1 MSDNINYDNY
11 RYDNN
16 SRKTVRTD
24 AGSQRLTAAPRTAKK
39 VTRETS
45 SQRSSSPSILY
56 DARGVR
62 VKKSK
67 LSNEFVKTLLFFVI
81 PYIVI
86 NAAVFIIVTATPKVE
101 VKVSDTDNYTSV
113 TASFTVSSLLPL
125 KDIAVTMESEPVE
138 YKKSGSTYTAEI
150 TKNGTFY
157 IEATAVNGMH
167 SVGYADVSVL
177 DDTPPVIDETS
188 CHIEQ
193 GILTFTISDSQA
205 GVNWSSVYGISSDG
219 EKSIPESVDKEKGRV
234 AIPMLTDS
242 MELHFEDMVGNQR
255 SASVTATTEQMA
267 ASGPIVTSE
276 EEEDSSEET
285 EAEETSA
292 SE

>member
-16 SRKTVRTD
+16 SRRTVRTD
-24 AGSQRLTAAPRTAKK
+24 GSPRNTAAPRTTRK
-39 VTRETS
+39 VTRDTS
-45 SQRSSSPSILY
+45 STRSASPSILY

-67 LSNEFVKTLLFFVI
+67 FSNEFVKTLLFLVI

-113 TASFTVSSLLPL
+113 TAKFTISSLLPL
-125 KDIAVTMESEPVE
+125 KEITVTMESEPIE
-138 YKKSGSTYTAEI
+138 YTKSGSSYTAEI

-188 CHIEQ
+188 CHIEE

-205 GVNWSSVYGISSDG
+205 GVNWSSVYGTTPDG
-219 EKSIPESVDKEKGRV
+219 EKSTPTSVDKEKGKV
-234 AIPMLTDS
+234 AIPMVTDS
-242 MELHFEDMVGNQR
+242 MELHFADMVGNER

-267 ASGPIVTSE
+267 VSGPVVT
-276 EEEDSSEET
+276 ET
-285 EAEETSA
+285 EAEEETSEESESGETEA

>member
-24 AGSQRLTAAPRTAKK
+24 AGSQRLVAAPRARKK
-39 VTRETS
+39 ASGEPS

-67 LSNEFVKTLLFFVI
+67 LSNEFLKTLLFFVI

-86 NAAVFIIVTATPKVE
+86 NAAVFIIVTATPRVE

-113 TASFTVSSLLPL
+113 TASFTVNSLLPL
-125 KDIAVTMESEPVE
+125 KDISVTMESEPVE

-150 TKNGTFY
+150 TENGTFY

-177 DDTPPVIDETS
+177 DDTPPVIDDTS

-193 GILTFTISDSQA
+193 GVLTFIISDSQA

-219 EKSIPESVDKEKGRV
+219 EKSIPESIDKEKGRV

-242 MELHFEDMVGNQR
+242 MELHFEDMVGNKR
-255 SASVTATTEQMA
+255 SASVTATTEQMGV
-267 ASGPIVTSE
+267 SGPVVTSE
-276 EEEDSSEET
+276 DDSSEKTET
-285 EAEETSA
+285 AA